1 MNNNKAF
8 ENKEEKQAEENGK
21 TPLVEDKTQSFT
33 ARLEAERARN
43 RGGRNEEEKKEKA
56 ELVIKDLLHKRQII
70 KQILANRPDLQNGKG
85 EALLRK
91 CGGDVLAIC

>member
-33 ARLEAERARN
+33 ARLEAERASN
-43 RGGRNEEEKKEKA
+43 RGGRNEEEKKVEESVSSK
-56 ELVIKDLLHKRQII
+56 E
-70 KQILANRPDLQNGKG
+70 
-85 EALLRK
+85 
-91 CGGDVLAIC
+91 